1 MRNITVSVDDATYR
15 RARVCAAE
23 LDTSVSALVR
33 EYLGAL
39 TGDDSPQDDTESHDD
54 QSTTAAPAA
63 SIRQHVQHLLD
74 EARARA
80 AAVAGRPISDVHEL
94 AEFRRQL
101 LNDVASDFQAKGIGL
116 HMPGIVNREE
126 IYDRSR
132 ARIEAMLAAAEARGE
147 ELKGELADLKASLE
161 GANPPEDAFKVQR

>member
-15 RARVCAAE
+15 RARICAAE

-39 TGDDSPQDDTESHDD
+39 AGDDSSRNNTETQDDR
-54 QSTTAAPAA
+54 STTGAADAA
-63 SIRQHVQHLLD
+63 ARPHVQHLLD
-74 EARARA
+74 DARARA
-80 AAVAGRPISDVHEL
+80 AAVAGRPIRDMGEL

-126 IYDRSR
+126 LYDRRR
-132 ARIEAMLAAAEARGE
+132 ARLEAMLATAEARGE
-147 ELKGELADLKASLE
+147 ELTGELADLKASLE
-161 GANPPEDAFKVQR
+161 GGNSPDDALKLPR